1 MAALWSRSS
10 RVPQVSQANSRSAR
24 VSFGFHRTARR
35 AGLAGGVPPVSD
47 EDAHC
52 GVGGLVLDLV
62 PELAHAQPADVPG
75 QAPVADHPG
84 DVQVFDH
91 DHVVLGDEAGGE
103 FVQSVAALVRD
114 AGVQRG
120 DSRRGFAPPVGR
132 VDVGAPVWPASSRAG
147 ALSAAQAA

>member
-84 DVQVFDH
+84 DVQVLTTITSCSATRR
-91 DHVVLGDEAGGE
+91 VVSLC
-103 FVQSVAALVRD
+103 SP
-114 AGVQRG
+114 
-120 DSRRGFAPPVGR
+120 SRRWFAMR
-132 VDVGAPVWPASSRAG
+132 VYSVVTRVV
-147 ALSAAQAA
+147 ALRHRLDGSMWVRRSGPRRREQVR